1 VSALRAGDSVVVA
14 STNPGKIVEVRQI
27 FAALPLSLL
36 TAEDVGSWPVVEE
49 SGDTYLANALLK
61 ARAVAAFT
69 GRPALAD
76 DSGIEVDAL
85 DGAPGVHSA
94 RYAGEQASDEDNNT
108 KLIAALDGVPP
119 EGRTARYRCVAVL
132 VTPEG
137 QEVAGIGSCEGRI
150 GFEPRGSGGFGYDPW
165 FVPQGETRTMA
176 ELTSEEKHA
185 ISHRGKALRGLA
197 DKLRHLDGGATHG
210 GGERRS
216 SA

>member
-1 VSALRAGDSVVVA
+1 VSALRAGDSVVIA

-69 GRPALAD
+69 ARPALAD

-94 RYAGEQASDEDNNT
+94 RYAGEQASDDDNNA

-150 GFEPRGSGGFGYDPW
+150 GFEPHGSGGFGYDPW

-197 DKLRHLDGGATHG
+197 DKLRHLEGGATHG
-210 GGERRS
+210 GGEGRS
-216 SA
+216 NA

>member
-1 VSALRAGDSVVVA
+1 VSAIRAGDSVVVA

-27 FAALPLSLL
+27 FAALPLLLL
-36 TAEDVGSWPVVEE
+36 TAEDVGSWPAVEE
-49 SGDTYLANALLK
+49 TGDTYLANALLK

-85 DGAPGVHSA
+85 AGAPGVHSA

-165 FVPQGETRTMA
+165 FLPQGETRTMA

-197 DKLRHLDGGATHG
+197 DKLRHLEGATHG
-210 GGERRS
+210 GGEGRS

>member
-1 VSALRAGDSVVVA
+1 MSALRAGDSVVVA

-176 ELTSEEKHA
+176 ELTPEEKHA